1 LPQLRVTWQMQVPA
15 GTLFMRKPIVA
26 GMPFDEA
33 LDSSE
38 MTLNAISI
46 PVSTPVIWSAVS

>member
-1 LPQLRVTWQMQVPA
+1 MQVPA
-15 GTLFMRKPIVA
+15 GTLFMRKPVVA

-33 LDSSE
+33 LDSAE
-38 MTLNAISI
+38 LTLNAITI